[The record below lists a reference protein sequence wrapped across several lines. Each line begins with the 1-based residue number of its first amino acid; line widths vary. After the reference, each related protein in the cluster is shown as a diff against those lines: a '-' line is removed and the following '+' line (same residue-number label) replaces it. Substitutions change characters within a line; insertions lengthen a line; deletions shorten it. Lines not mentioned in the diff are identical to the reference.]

1 MLFISCPIK
10 VTLRSNLCVHDSKV
24 GKFKN
29 GKDGNKYQS
38 AQNLQKEQGGSRLQ
52 LSGGKWKIFM
62 QFNSMENT
70 HKKCLDNNRAFKYQK
85 IHAIVGNGES
95 IKAWPDRRR

>member
-38 AQNLQKEQGGSRLQ
+38 AQTCRKNREGVDYSFLGEN
-52 LSGGKWKIFM
+52 GKYLCSLIVWKIHTK
-62 QFNSMENT
+62 SVWITTE
-70 HKKCLDNNRAFKYQK
+70 HS
-85 IHAIVGNGES
+85 S
-95 IKAWPDRRR
+95 IRRYML